1 MDCKTHSKRK
11 IKNHASRQTRM
22 ATGLSFGG
30 DEGDRTPDLL
40 NAIQALSQLSYAPKS
55 FTNDIIRK
63 NTPFVNSFLLMHECF
78 YFLIIPDL
86 LNSIQA
92 LIINLPSQGFHPV
105 VQRFVLC
112 PGNIF
117 PFRINK
123 ALIRCFNFFVFLVC
137 LIGTDNLILTGSV
150 V

>member
-1 MDCKTHSKRK
+1 MDSC
-11 IKNHASRQTRM
+11 
-22 ATGLSFGG
+22 GG
-30 DEGDRTPDLL
+30 DEGDRTPDLM

-55 FTNDIIRK
+55 FTSDIIRK
-63 NTPFVNSFLLMHECF
+63 KAAFVNSFLLMYECF
-78 YFLIIPDL
+78 CYLFFSDL
-86 LNSIQA
+86 LNSIQEV
-92 LIINLPSQGFHPV
+92 IINLPSQGFHPV

-137 LIGTDNLILTGSV
+137 LVGTDDFVFTGSV